1 MLFVCFGRFF
11 SFIPRRSSNL
21 LFFPFQSFPFFCFW
35 FCLPFF
41 FRVSS
46 IKSLPFGSHG
56 DRARSIFQTVW
67 ARIAPQEPNLPQKI
81 CNLPI
86 DFANLPKGVSVSYT
100 RFSIKTHPKLGCC
113 HQNCTKTPIF
123 PPLFHQNWTKIWSF
137 PLKLDQNLDFS
148 IKTWAK
154 LGFFH

>member
-11 SFIPRRSSNL
+11 SFIPLRSSNL
-21 LFFPFQSFPFFCFW
+21 LFFPFLSHIFFLQSFPFFCFW
-35 FCLPFF
+35 FCLPIF

-123 PPLFHQNWTKIWSF
+123 PPFSTIFPSKLNQNME
-137 PLKLDQNLDFS
+137 FS
-148 IKTWAK
+148 IKTGPK